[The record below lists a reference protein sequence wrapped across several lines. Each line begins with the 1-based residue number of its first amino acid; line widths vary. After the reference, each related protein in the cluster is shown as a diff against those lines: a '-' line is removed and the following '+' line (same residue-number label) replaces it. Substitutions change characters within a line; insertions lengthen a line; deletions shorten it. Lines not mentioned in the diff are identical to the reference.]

1 LHLHFIERTASLNFG
16 VTQMSAIL
24 PGTKTTRMELLALK
38 NRMKLAERGHDL
50 LREKRDSLIMEFFN
64 AIAEIKEARE
74 KVDSTLVEAFSALTQ
89 AKMIM
94 GPARVLEFAYAS
106 KFEVELNISTRS
118 MMGVRVPVLSV
129 EQSSPELPYSLSDSS
144 TKFDV
149 MGEKFKDAL
158 KAIVRLAEIESTVK
172 RLASE
177 IERTK
182 RRVSALETVV
192 IPRLDATVRYVK
204 LALEERERE
213 DFVRL
218 KMVRDWI
225 TAEEN

>member
-1 LHLHFIERTASLNFG
+1 
-16 VTQMSAIL
+16 MSKIL

-38 NRMKLAERGHDL
+38 NRMKLAERGHNL

-64 AIAEIKEARE
+64 IITEIKESRE
-74 KVDSTLVEAFSALTQ
+74 KVDQSLAEAFSALTQ

-94 GPARVLEFAYAS
+94 GPARVIEFAYAS
-106 KFEVELNISTRS
+106 KFEADLKISTRS

-129 EQSSPELPYSLSDSS
+129 EQRSSELPYSLSDSS

-149 MGEKFKDAL
+149 MSEKFKEAL
-158 KAIVRLAEIESTVK
+158 KAIVQLAEIESTVK
-172 RLASE
+172 RLALE

-192 IPRLDATVRYVK
+192 IPRLDATVRFVK
-204 LALEERERE
+204 LALEERDRE

-225 TAEEN
+225 TAEEE

>member
-1 LHLHFIERTASLNFG
+1 
-16 VTQMSAIL
+16 MSKVL
-24 PGTKTTRMELLALK
+24 PGTKTTRMELLAIK
-38 NRMKLAERGHDL
+38 NRMRLAKRGHDL

-64 AIAEIKEARE
+64 TIAEIKDSRE
-74 KVDSTLVEAFSALTQ
+74 KVDNSLTDAFSALTQ

-94 GPARVLEFAYAS
+94 GPARVIEFAYAS
-106 KFEVELNISTRS
+106 KFEAELKISTRS

-129 EQSSPELPYSLSDSS
+129 EQRSSELPYSLSDSS

-149 MGEKFKDAL
+149 MGEKFKEAL

-172 RLASE
+172 RLALE

-192 IPRLDATVRYVK
+192 IPRLDATVRFVK

-225 TAEEN
+225 IAEEE

>member
-1 LHLHFIERTASLNFG
+1 
-16 VTQMSAIL
+16 
-24 PGTKTTRMELLALK
+24 MELLALK
-38 NRMKLAERGHDL
+38 NRMRLAERGHNL

-64 AIAEIKEARE
+64 VIAAIKEARGN
-74 KVDSTLVEAFSALTQ
+74 VDSSLAEAFSALTQ

-94 GPARVLEFAYAS
+94 GPARVIEFAYAS
-106 KFEVELNISTRS
+106 KFEADLKISTRS

-129 EQSSPELPYSLSDSS
+129 EQHSSELPYSLSDSS
-144 TKFDV
+144 AKFDV
-149 MGEKFKDAL
+149 MGEKFKEAL
-158 KAIVRLAEIESTVK
+158 KSIVQLAEIESTVK
-172 RLASE
+172 RLALE

-192 IPRLDATVRYVK
+192 IPRLDATVRFVK

-225 TAEEN
+225 TAEEE

>member
-1 LHLHFIERTASLNFG
+1 MR
-16 VTQMSAIL
+16 
-24 PGTKTTRMELLALK
+24 
-38 NRMKLAERGHDL
+38 LAERGHDL

-74 KVDSTLVEAFSALTQ
+74 KVDIALSEAFSALTQ

-94 GPARVLEFAYAS
+94 GPARVVEFAYAS
-106 KFEVELNISTRS
+106 RLEANLSISTRS

-129 EQSSPELPYSLSDSS
+129 EQHTPDLPYSLSDSS
-144 TKFDV
+144 AKFDV
-149 MGEKFKDAL
+149 MSEKFKEAL
-158 KAIVRLAEIESTVK
+158 NAIVRLAEIESTVK
-172 RLASE
+172 RLALE

-192 IPRLDATVRYVK
+192 IPRLDATARFVK

-225 TAEEN
+225 TAEEE

>member
-1 LHLHFIERTASLNFG
+1 
-16 VTQMSAIL
+16 MSKIL

-38 NRMKLAERGHDL
+38 NRMKLAERGHNL

-64 AIAEIKEARE
+64 TISEIKDARE
-74 KVDSTLVEAFSALTQ
+74 KVDNSLTEAFSALTQ

-94 GPARVLEFAYAS
+94 GPTRVIEFAYAS
-106 KFEVELNISTRS
+106 KFEADLKISTRS

-129 EQSSPELPYSLSDSS
+129 EQHSSKLPYSLSDSS

-149 MGEKFKDAL
+149 MSEKFKEAL
-158 KAIVRLAEIESTVK
+158 KAIVRLAEVESTVK
-172 RLASE
+172 RLALE

-192 IPRLDATVRYVK
+192 IPRLDATVRFVK

-225 TAEEN
+225 TAEED

>member
-1 LHLHFIERTASLNFG
+1 
-16 VTQMSAIL
+16 MSKIL

-38 NRMKLAERGHDL
+38 NRMKLAERGHNL

-64 AIAEIKEARE
+64 TISEIKDSRE
-74 KVDSTLVEAFSALTQ
+74 KVDNSLTAAFSALTQ

-94 GPARVLEFAYAS
+94 GPARVIEFAYAS
-106 KFEVELNISTRS
+106 KFEADLKISTRS

-129 EQSSPELPYSLSDSS
+129 EQHSSELPYSLSDSS

-149 MGEKFKDAL
+149 MSEKFKEAL

-172 RLASE
+172 RLALE

-192 IPRLDATVRYVK
+192 IPRLDATVRFVK

-225 TAEEN
+225 TAEEE

>member
-1 LHLHFIERTASLNFG
+1 
-16 VTQMSAIL
+16 MSKIL

-38 NRMKLAERGHDL
+38 NRMKLANRGHDL

-64 AIAEIKEARE
+64 TIAEIKDARE
-74 KVDSTLVEAFSALTQ
+74 KVDNSLTDAFSALTQ
-89 AKMIM
+89 AKMMM
-94 GPARVLEFAYAS
+94 GPARVIEFAYAS
-106 KFEVELNISTRS
+106 KFEANLKISTRS

-129 EQSSPELPYSLSDSS
+129 EQHSSELPYSLSDSS

-149 MGEKFKDAL
+149 MGEKFKEAL
-158 KAIVRLAEIESTVK
+158 KAIVKLAEIESTVK
-172 RLASE
+172 RLALE

-192 IPRLDATVRYVK
+192 IPRLDATVRFVK

-225 TAEEN
+225 IAEEE

>member
-1 LHLHFIERTASLNFG
+1 
-16 VTQMSAIL
+16 MSKIL

-38 NRMKLAERGHDL
+38 NRMRLASRGHDL

-74 KVDSTLVEAFSALTQ
+74 KVDSALSEAFSALTQ
-89 AKMIM
+89 AKMVM
-94 GPARVLEFAYAS
+94 GPARVVEFAYSS
-106 KFEVELNISTRS
+106 KFEANLSISTRS
-118 MMGVRVPVLSV
+118 MMGVRVPILSV
-129 EQSSPELPYSLSDSS
+129 EQRSPDLPYSLADSS

-149 MGEKFKDAL
+149 MGEKFKEAL
-158 KAIVRLAEIESTVK
+158 NAIVRLAEIESTVK
-172 RLASE
+172 RLALE

-192 IPRLDATVRYVK
+192 IPRLDATARFVK

-225 TAEEN
+225 TAEEEQ

>member
-1 LHLHFIERTASLNFG
+1 
-16 VTQMSAIL
+16 MSKIL
-24 PGTKTTRMELLALK
+24 PGTKTTRMELLAIK
-38 NRMKLAERGHDL
+38 NRMKLAERGHNL

-64 AIAEIKEARE
+64 IIAEIKEARE
-74 KVDSTLVEAFSALTQ
+74 KVDSSLSEAFSALTQ

-94 GPARVLEFAYAS
+94 GPARVIEFAYAS
-106 KFEVELNISTRS
+106 KFEADLNISTRS
-118 MMGVRVPVLSV
+118 MMGVRVPVLSL
-129 EQSSPELPYSLSDSS
+129 EQRSSELPYSLSDSS

-158 KAIVRLAEIESTVK
+158 KAIVQLAEIESTVK
-172 RLASE
+172 RLALE

-192 IPRLDATVRYVK
+192 IPRLDATVRFVK
-204 LALEERERE
+204 LALEERDRE

-225 TAEEN
+225 TAEE

>member
-1 LHLHFIERTASLNFG
+1 
-16 VTQMSAIL
+16 MSKVL

-64 AIAEIKEARE
+64 AITEIKEARQ
-74 KVDSTLVEAFSALTQ
+74 KVDSTLIDAFSALTQ
-89 AKMIM
+89 AKMVM
-94 GPARVLEFAYAS
+94 GPARVIEFAYAS
-106 KFEVELNISTRS
+106 KFEVDLNITTRS
-118 MMGVRVPVLSV
+118 MMGVRIPVLSV
-129 EQSSPELPYSLSDSS
+129 EQHNPELPYSLSESS
-144 TKFDV
+144 AKFDV
-149 MGEKFKDAL
+149 MSDKFKEAL

-172 RLASE
+172 RLALE
-177 IERTK
+177 IEKTK

-192 IPRLDATVRYVK
+192 IPRLDATVRFVK
-204 LALEERERE
+204 LALEERDRE

-225 TAEEN
+225 TAEEK

>member
-1 LHLHFIERTASLNFG
+1 
-16 VTQMSAIL
+16 MSAIL

-74 KVDSTLVEAFSALTQ
+74 KVDSTLADAFSALTQ
-89 AKMIM
+89 AKMMM
-94 GPARVLEFAYAS
+94 GPARVIEFAYSS
-106 KFEVELNISTRS
+106 KFEADLNISTRS

-129 EQSSPELPYSLSDSS
+129 EQNSPEIPYSLSDSS

-149 MGEKFKDAL
+149 MGEKFKTAL

-172 RLASE
+172 RLALE

-182 RRVSALETVV
+182 RRVSALESVV
-192 IPRLDATVRYVK
+192 IPRLEATVRFVK

-225 TAEEN
+225 TAEENADG

>member
-1 LHLHFIERTASLNFG
+1 MIE
-16 VTQMSAIL
+16 MSKIL

-74 KVDSTLVEAFSALTQ
+74 KVDSTLIEAFSALTQ
-89 AKMIM
+89 AKMVM
-94 GPARVLEFAYAS
+94 GPARVIEFAYAS
-106 KFEVELNISTRS
+106 KFEVDLNITTRS
-118 MMGVRVPVLSV
+118 MMGVRIPVLSV
-129 EQSSPELPYSLSDSS
+129 QQHNPELPYSLSESS

-149 MGEKFKDAL
+149 MGEKFKEAL

-172 RLASE
+172 RLALE

-192 IPRLDATVRYVK
+192 IPRLDATVRFVK
-204 LALEERERE
+204 LALEERDRE

-225 TAEEN
+225 TAEEE

>member
-1 LHLHFIERTASLNFG
+1 
-16 VTQMSAIL
+16 MSKIL

-64 AIAEIKEARE
+64 AIAEIKDARE
-74 KVDSTLVEAFSALTQ
+74 RVDETLADAFSALTQ
-89 AKMIM
+89 AKMVM
-94 GPARVLEFAYAS
+94 GPAKVVEFSYAS
-106 KFEVELNISTRS
+106 KFAAELHINTRS

-129 EQSSPELPYSLSDSS
+129 EQHIPDLPYSLSDSS
-144 TKFDV
+144 AKFDV
-149 MGEKFKDAL
+149 MSQKFKEAL
-158 KAIVRLAEIESTVK
+158 KAIVRLAEVESTVK
-172 RLASE
+172 RLALE

-192 IPRLDATVRYVK
+192 IPRLDATVRFVK

-225 TAEEN
+225 TEDA

>member
-1 LHLHFIERTASLNFG
+1 
-16 VTQMSAIL
+16 MSKIL

-38 NRMKLAERGHDL
+38 NRMKLAERGHNL

-64 AIAEIKEARE
+64 TISEIKDSRE
-74 KVDSTLVEAFSALTQ
+74 KVDNSLTAAFSALTQ

-94 GPARVLEFAYAS
+94 GPARVIEFAYAS
-106 KFEVELNISTRS
+106 KFEADLKISTRS

-129 EQSSPELPYSLSDSS
+129 EQHSSELPYSLSDSS

-149 MGEKFKDAL
+149 MSEKFKEAL

-172 RLASE
+172 RLALE

-182 RRVSALETVV
+182 RRVSALETIV
-192 IPRLDATVRYVK
+192 IPRLDATVRFVK

-225 TAEEN
+225 TAEED

>member
-1 LHLHFIERTASLNFG
+1 
-16 VTQMSAIL
+16 MIL

-64 AIAEIKEARE
+64 IIAEIKDSRE
-74 KVDSTLVEAFSALTQ
+74 KVDESLAEAFSALTQ

-94 GPARVLEFAYAS
+94 GPARVIEFAYAS
-106 KFEVELNISTRS
+106 KFEADLKISTRS

-129 EQSSPELPYSLSDSS
+129 EQHSSELPYSLSDSS

-149 MGEKFKDAL
+149 MGEKFKEAL
-158 KAIVRLAEIESTVK
+158 KAIVQLAEIESTVK
-172 RLASE
+172 RLALE

-192 IPRLDATVRYVK
+192 IPRLDATVRFVK
-204 LALEERERE
+204 LALEERDRE

-225 TAEEN
+225 TAEEE

>member
-1 LHLHFIERTASLNFG
+1 
-16 VTQMSAIL
+16 VSAIL

-74 KVDSTLVEAFSALTQ
+74 KVDTTLSDAFSALTQ
-89 AKMIM
+89 AKMMM
-94 GPARVLEFAYAS
+94 GPARVIEFAYAS
-106 KFEVELNISTRS
+106 KFEADLNISTRS

-129 EQSSPELPYSLSDSS
+129 EQSSPEIPYSLSDSS

-149 MGEKFKDAL
+149 MGEKFKTAL

-172 RLASE
+172 RLALE

-192 IPRLDATVRYVK
+192 IPRLEATVRFVK

-225 TAEEN
+225 ASEEKA

>member
-1 LHLHFIERTASLNFG
+1 
-16 VTQMSAIL
+16 MSMIL

-64 AIAEIKEARE
+64 IIAEIKDSRE
-74 KVDSTLVEAFSALTQ
+74 KVDESLAEAFSALTQ

-94 GPARVLEFAYAS
+94 GPARVIEFAYAS
-106 KFEVELNISTRS
+106 KFEADLKISTRS

-129 EQSSPELPYSLSDSS
+129 EQHSSELPYSLSDSS

-149 MGEKFKDAL
+149 MGEKFKEAL
-158 KAIVRLAEIESTVK
+158 KAIVQLAEIESTVK
-172 RLASE
+172 RLALE

-192 IPRLDATVRYVK
+192 IPRLDATVRFVK
-204 LALEERERE
+204 LALEERDRE

-225 TAEEN
+225 TAEEE

>member
-1 LHLHFIERTASLNFG
+1 
-16 VTQMSAIL
+16 MSKIL
-24 PGTKTTRMELLALK
+24 PGTKTTRMELLAIK
-38 NRMKLAERGHDL
+38 NRMRLAERGHDL

-64 AIAEIKEARE
+64 IIAEIKEARE
-74 KVDSTLVEAFSALTQ
+74 KVDTSLAEAFSALTQ

-94 GPARVLEFAYAS
+94 GPARVIEFAYSS
-106 KFEVELNISTRS
+106 KFEVDLKITTRS

-129 EQSSPELPYSLSDSS
+129 EQHTSELPYSLSDSS

-149 MGEKFKDAL
+149 MGEKFKESL
-158 KAIVRLAEIESTVK
+158 KAIVQLAEIESTVK
-172 RLASE
+172 RLALE

-192 IPRLDATVRYVK
+192 IPRLDATVRFVK
-204 LALEERERE
+204 LALEERDRE

-225 TAEEN
+225 TAEEE

>member
-1 LHLHFIERTASLNFG
+1 
-16 VTQMSAIL
+16 MSKIL

-38 NRMKLAERGHDL
+38 NRMRLANRGHDL

-64 AIAEIKEARE
+64 TIAEIKDSRE
-74 KVDSTLVEAFSALTQ
+74 KVDNSLTDAFSALTQ

-94 GPARVLEFAYAS
+94 GPARVIEFAYAS
-106 KFEVELNISTRS
+106 KFEAELKISTRS

-129 EQSSPELPYSLSDSS
+129 EQHSSELPYSLSDSS

-149 MGEKFKDAL
+149 MGEKFKEAL

-172 RLASE
+172 RLALE

-192 IPRLDATVRYVK
+192 IPRLDATVRFVK

-213 DFVRL
+213 DFIRL

-225 TAEEN
+225 TAEEE

>member
-1 LHLHFIERTASLNFG
+1 
-16 VTQMSAIL
+16 MSKIL

-64 AIAEIKEARE
+64 AIAEIKDVRE
-74 KVDSTLVEAFSALTQ
+74 KVDETLTEAFSALTQ
-89 AKMIM
+89 AKMVM
-94 GPARVLEFAYAS
+94 GPARVVEFTYAS
-106 KFEVELNISTRS
+106 RFQAELHTTTRS
-118 MMGVRVPVLSV
+118 MMGVKVPVLSV
-129 EQSSPELPYSLSDSS
+129 EQYVPELPYSLSDSS

-149 MGEKFKDAL
+149 MSQKFKEAL
-158 KAIVRLAEIESTVK
+158 KAIVRLAEVESTVK
-172 RLASE
+172 RLALE

-182 RRVSALETVV
+182 RRVSALESVV
-192 IPRLDATVRYVK
+192 IPRLDATVRFVK

-225 TAEEN
+225 TAEE